1 MALRPLWQR
10 MTLAD
15 RLLVGGLVL
24 FAAAFIFM
32 NSFRAPGLT
41 MIVEQDNRI
50 THSYPLTTDQTLN
63 LSGPLGTSVV
73 EIKDGAVH
81 FVSSPC
87 PNKVCIG
94 MGRASKAGDILAC
107 VPNHLLLRIS
117 GKSALESDH
126 DLITR

>member
-15 RLLVGGLVL
+15 RLLTGGLIL
-24 FAAAFIFM
+24 FAAVFIVID
-32 NSFRAPGLT
+32 SSRATGL
-41 MIVEQDNRI
+41 MLIVEQDNRI
-50 THSYPLTTDQTLN
+50 THSYSLSANQTLE
-63 LSGPLGTSVV
+63 LSGQLGPSIV
-73 EIKDGAVH
+73 EIKDGSAR

-94 MGRASKAGDILAC
+94 MGTAAKSGDILAC

-117 GKSALESDH
+117 GHTASESDH